1 MSNILEY
8 KGYFTKI
15 EYNSEDKALYGKIE
29 GIADLVTFESTDAGE
44 IEKEFHNAVDDYLD
58 FCKEIGKDPD
68 KSYKGSFNVRIDPDL
83 HKQLV
88 IKAFKNNES
97 LNQTVEKAIKEYLK
111 PSLEVYN
118 ELCAT
123 FAFVRHIYNEK
134 ILSASN
140 NMWNRSNYL
149 ARSNTIFDNRNNLL
163 FERDKTEDSVYAK
176 F

>member
-83 HKQLV
+83 HKQLA
-88 IKAFKNNES
+88 IKAFLNNES

-111 PSLEVYN
+111 PTSDV
-118 ELCAT
+118 
-123 FAFVRHIYNEK
+123 
-134 ILSASN
+134 
-140 NMWNRSNYL
+140 
-149 ARSNTIFDNRNNLL
+149 
-163 FERDKTEDSVYAK
+163 
-176 F
+176 